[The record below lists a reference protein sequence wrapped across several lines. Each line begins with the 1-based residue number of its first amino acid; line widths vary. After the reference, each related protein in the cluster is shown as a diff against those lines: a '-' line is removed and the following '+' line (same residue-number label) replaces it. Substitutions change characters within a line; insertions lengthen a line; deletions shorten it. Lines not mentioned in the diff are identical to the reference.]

1 MERDKVLIEEFIQG
15 FNDYSGTTYRV
26 TTQPDKLDRQNEAI
40 DAIAYDDSGQIL
52 GVEHTLIQ
60 PFVGEKDDA
69 RRLLTAIAHSKRT
82 SLSAFQ
88 ASRSLYPSQCGQS
101 PKDPTGSWSEKKSI
115 AWFRGSADFYS

>member
-52 GVEHTLIQ
+52 RRGTHSNSTL
-60 PFVGEKDDA
+60 
-69 RRLLTAIAHSKRT
+69 RRRE
-82 SLSAFQ
+82 
-88 ASRSLYPSQCGQS
+88 G
-101 PKDPTGSWSEKKSI
+101 
-115 AWFRGSADFYS
+115 